1 MGKEKKKIPLIN
13 PLIRNKEINK
23 EKKKKRTTAVFI
35 VVVHDGRGVGVKGFR
50 PPRARY
56 IFYLDSASRV

>member
-23 EKKKKRTTAVFI
+23 EKKERRPFSSWSFMMAV
-35 VVVHDGRGVGVKGFR
+35 G
-50 PPRARY
+50 
-56 IFYLDSASRV
+56 